1 MSELREYQIE
11 YYDVANDTNDY
22 MTIFAYSAHQA
33 IKIFYMTTTGKY
45 IAMLRVL
52 TESEDWPWMH

>member
-1 MSELREYQIE
+1 MSELREYQTE

-22 MTIFAYSAHQA
+22 MTIFAHSAHQA
-33 IKIFYMTTTGKY
+33 RKIFYMTTTGKY

-52 TESEDWPWMH
+52 TESED

>member
-22 MTIFAYSAHQA
+22 MTIFAHSAHQA
-33 IKIFYMTTTGKY
+33 RKIFYMTTGKY

-52 TESEDWPWMH
+52 TESED

>member
-22 MTIFAYSAHQA
+22 MTIFAYSTHQA

-52 TESEDWPWMH
+52 TESED